1 MCRPP
6 IRGLKESFKLLSLT
20 DLLCIAMDSLA
31 SPVEDT
37 LSVFDIQNDINLID
51 TINSKIQQMD
61 SLKDQSLASYSTRI
75 EGM

>member
-1 MCRPP
+1 
-6 IRGLKESFKLLSLT
+6 
-20 DLLCIAMDSLA
+20 MDSLA